1 MLIFFLKK
9 NEWHVI
15 HPFNQKKKTA
25 RPGMQILQVKS
36 G

>member
-1 MLIFFLKK
+1 MLIFLKKK

-15 HPFNQKKKTA
+15 HPFNQKKKA